1 MRQLQAESWMHN
13 RVRMVVASFLIK
25 DLHIGWWHGADWFM
39 TYLRDGDIAQ
49 NQLNWQ
55 WVAGCGTDPAP
66 YFRIFNPIKQSE
78 KFDPDGTYIRRYV
91 PELAD
96 VPDEHLH
103 EPWLRA
109 GRGPAGLPGSR
120 SWTTGRAQ
128 EGAGPLRRGQPM
140 TRAERLAA
148 LLEQLVDAGRLDV
161 DEAAERHEVSAAT
174 VRRDLD
180 YLADQQLLS
189 RTHGGAVPNTTSYD
203 LPLRFKAT
211 SRGEAK
217 QRIARRA
224 VEMLW
229 PGCTCA
235 LNGGTTTV
243 EIARAIPGVQALH
256 DGVTVVTNAVNIA
269 TELTVRPFIKI
280 VVSGGVA
287 RPQTYE
293 LVGPIAS
300 ETLGRLTPICAF
312 SGPRGW
318 T

>member
-1 MRQLQAESWMHN
+1 
-13 RVRMVVASFLIK
+13 
-25 DLHIGWWHGADWFM
+25 
-39 TYLRDGDIAQ
+39 
-49 NQLNWQ
+49 
-55 WVAGCGTDPAP
+55 
-66 YFRIFNPIKQSE
+66 
-78 KFDPDGTYIRRYV
+78 
-91 PELAD
+91 
-96 VPDEHLH
+96 
-103 EPWLRA
+103 
-109 GRGPAGLPGSR
+109 
-120 SWTTGRAQ
+120 
-128 EGAGPLRRGQPM
+128 M

-148 LLEQLVDAGRLDV
+148 LLEQLVSDGRLDV
-161 DEAAERHEVSAAT
+161 DEAADRHGVSPAT

-300 ETLGRLTPICAF
+300 ETLGRLTPDLCFLGATGVDVTAGVTSDDEGEAAVNRVMVSQAKRTIVVADSVKLGRIGFARICDLTDVA
-312 SGPRGW
+312 GVLTDAGAAPETLDAIRAMGLEVLIA
-318 T
+318 

>member
-1 MRQLQAESWMHN
+1 
-13 RVRMVVASFLIK
+13 
-25 DLHIGWWHGADWFM
+25 
-39 TYLRDGDIAQ
+39 
-49 NQLNWQ
+49 
-55 WVAGCGTDPAP
+55 
-66 YFRIFNPIKQSE
+66 
-78 KFDPDGTYIRRYV
+78 
-91 PELAD
+91 
-96 VPDEHLH
+96 
-103 EPWLRA
+103 
-109 GRGPAGLPGSR
+109 
-120 SWTTGRAQ
+120 
-128 EGAGPLRRGQPM
+128 M

-148 LLEQLVDAGRLDV
+148 LLEELVAAGRLDV
-161 DEAAERHEVSAAT
+161 DEAAERHRVSAAT

-211 SRGEAK
+211 RHGAAK

-243 EIARAIPGVQALH
+243 EIARAIPGVPALH
-256 DGVTVVTNAVNIA
+256 EGITVVTNAVNLA

-300 ETLGRLTPICAF
+300 DTLGRLTPDLCFLGATGVDATAGVTSDDEAEAAVNRVMVQQARRTVVVADSHKLGRVGFARICEVTEVAAVLTDD
-312 SGPRGW
+312 SADPRVLNALRSRGLDVLLA
-318 T
+318 